1 VKTTLKALI
10 HRLRQARAMA
20 LRAELAVTGAQILFW
35 AALIGVLA
43 GLALR
48 LRRRNQTPPQQPSSA
63 RSAPAVAGD

>member
-1 VKTTLKALI
+1 MKTTLKALA
-10 HRLRQARAMA
+10 HRLRQVRAVA

-48 LRRRNQTPPQQPSSA
+48 LRRRRRTPPLQPSPA
-63 RSAPAVAGD
+63 QAAPAVAAD

>member
-1 VKTTLKALI
+1 MKTTFNALV

-35 AALIGVLA
+35 MALIGVVA

-48 LRRRNQTPPQQPSSA
+48 LWTRHRQADPEPE
-63 RSAPAVAGD
+63 APALAD